1 MRRSLIPIAIFFC
14 LLIFMYFANSS
25 LINLCDYL
33 IESSEEIELF
43 IENEDY
49 ESCKNKIEEILSF
62 LDDKTMITAV
72 YINHADFDNFLEETN
87 ELYVYT
93 KCEDY
98 TDSLIAANSLKEL
111 AKNIKH
117 LHDVSIEN
125 IF

>member
-1 MRRSLIPIAIFFC
+1 MKRLFIPITIFLC

-33 IESSEEIELF
+33 IESSEEIEFL
-43 IENEDY
+43 IEDKDY
-49 ESCKNKIEEILSF
+49 ESCKNKIQEILTV
-62 LDDKTMITAV
+62 LDDKTKITAV

-87 ELYVYT
+87 ELYLYI

-98 TDSLIAANSLKEL
+98 TNSLIAANSLKEL
-111 AKNIKH
+111 AKNIEH
-117 LHDVSIEN
+117 LHEVTIEN